1 MAKAATGSFEDT
13 AEVKGGEVVGLSPQA
28 IQQYESLLAAIPD
41 AGGSGYEG
49 ILAAIASAQSPA
61 DLDAPWRS
69 TDTNDLVGL
78 PLSILAVSKSPSDF
92 GGGLA
97 FFLVVQAVD
106 VRTGEPVTFT
116 TGAVGI
122 VAQLAKA
129 YAMGA
134 LPLHATIREAASRRE
149 GRNPP
154 QYLSIDK

>member
-1 MAKAATGSFEDT
+1 M
-13 AEVKGGEVVGLSPQA
+13 EVRGGDVVALSPQA
-28 IQQYESLLAAIPD
+28 VQQYESLLAAIPD

-49 ILAAIASAQSPA
+49 ILAAIAAAQSPA

-69 TDTNDLVGL
+69 SDTAGLVGV
-78 PLSILAVSKSPSDF
+78 PLSILSVTKSPSDF

-97 FFLVVQAVD
+97 YFLVIQAVM
-106 VRTGEPVTFT
+106 VQTGEPVTFT

-129 YAMGA
+129 YALGA
-134 LPLHATIREAASRRE
+134 LPLRATIREAASRRE

-154 QYLSIDK
+154 QYLEINA